1 MFVTGVAA
9 WQTGAR
15 AFASGKSTPTGLAL
29 RLARAATKEPDLASA
44 AIGRA
49 GIGRAGTGDNGLH
62 VYCLFSVV
70 AYTRGHLMVIRV
82 ELGPRI
88 AANNATLGN

>member
-15 AFASGKSTPTGLAL
+15 AFASGKNTLTGLGL
-29 RLARAATKEPDLASA
+29 RLSRAATKEPDLASA
-44 AIGRA
+44 A
-49 GIGRAGTGDNGLH
+49 IGRAGTGDNGLH

-70 AYTRGHLMVIRV
+70 AYTRGHLMIIRV
-82 ELGPRI
+82 ELVPQNCRE
-88 AANNATLGN
+88 

>member
-15 AFASGKSTPTGLAL
+15 AFASGKNTLTGLGL

-49 GIGRAGTGDNGLH
+49 DAGDNGLH

-70 AYTRGHLMVIRV
+70 AYTRGHLMIIRV
-82 ELGPRI
+82 ELDPRI